1 MVCERV
7 MCTRLDETRLVTA
20 GGSEPAGECRILWTT
35 QLRSDSRAAY
45 KHMCSVLTTH
55 DAWEGG

>member
-45 KHMCSVLTTH
+45 KYMCSVLTTH
-55 DAWEGG
+55 DDV

>member
-1 MVCERV
+1 VVCERV

-20 GGSEPAGECRILWTT
+20 GGSELAGEECRVPWTT

-45 KHMCSVLTTH
+45 VLCVDH
-55 DAWEGG
+55 A